1 MKEKILTLLLCIALT
16 ADGVYAQNIGRHTVD
31 SLLKLLPDLSA
42 STTGAGVA
50 LKIANFYIDKP
61 GSLKADLDSAIFF
74 INEAKKLHPGFN
86 SPWTD
91 GYILFVEGRLAD
103 EDGKSDERIPLITKA
118 IKCIQRTR
126 DTLLLGR
133 AYYELSRCYPD
144 YTNEAQLAIR
154 ISLIEKA
161 LILLRRSPNQIDLAG
176 NMQMLCDLFAQQ
188 GQFSK
193 SLDEGR
199 LTLNLLKL
207 LHQQS
212 QGMYIIMSTDE
223 LWLGNY
229 QQALTYGLLAI
240 TASEQVQEKS
250 GPQRLQIE
258 NVVASCYRYLDDVP
272 KSIEHYKLAMSIA
285 IENRDTSNTYT
296 MMESLCRAYLA
307 SSQPQQAIVL
317 LNKMI
322 NKYPK
327 SEIPQFKY
335 IDQGIYLQG
344 YLQLKSY
351 KKATEYYNYCRSW
364 LSNPPV
370 QDQGKGH
377 IYMVLASYEEALGKF
392 DAAYTDLRIY
402 AKYAEKYHNNFN
414 REIGYGEHAKLD
426 SLTHNYKS
434 AYFYTIRYRKLSDSL
449 LNLNK
454 NKQIQELEVVY
465 KIRQKDN
472 SIELLHQKAKVQEAE
487 LSKSRRIT
495 DETLAGIFI
504 LVGSGG
510 FFLRQY
516 RIRQKAFRIIGK
528 QNGLILQ
535 KSDEIDFKNKEL
547 QGLIQEK
554 EYLLMEVHHRV
565 KNNLHTVLSFL
576 SLQARYLTGDAL
588 EAIKISRQ
596 RIYAMSLIH
605 QKLYLADDVKTID
618 IKSYLDEFV
627 SYFKDCLSPDAQI
640 NFIMKV
646 EAVRLPVTRAIPI
659 GLIVNEAITNSA
671 KYAFPDNREGVIF
684 IKLVQQNEIIELVIT
699 DDGIGMS
706 ENVNLCEFDSLGI
719 KLIKGLTNDIG
730 GSIIFD
736 SSAGMSLHIKFSVES

>member
-1 MKEKILTLLLCIALT
+1 MKEKILTLLLFIALT
-16 ADGVYAQNIGRHTVD
+16 ADGVSAQNIHRQQVD
-31 SLLKLLPDLSA
+31 SLLKLLPNLSA
-42 STTGAGVA
+42 STKGAGVA

-74 INEAKKLHPGFN
+74 ISEAKKLHPRFN

-91 GYILFVEGRLAD
+91 GYIFFVEGRLAD
-103 EDGKSDERIPLITKA
+103 ENGKSDDRIPLITKA

-126 DTLLLGR
+126 DTVLLGR

-144 YTNEAQLAIR
+144 YDNDTQLATR

-161 LILLRRSPNQIDLAG
+161 LILLKRSPNQIDLAG
-176 NMQMLCDLFAQQ
+176 NMQMLCDLYAQQ
-188 GQFSK
+188 RQFSK

-199 LTLNLLKL
+199 LTLNLLKS
-207 LHQQS
+207 LHQQL

-229 QQALTYGLLAI
+229 QQALTYGLFAI
-240 TASEQVQEKS
+240 TASEQAHEKS

-272 KSIEHYKLAMSIA
+272 KAIEHYKLAMNIA

-296 MMESLCRAYLA
+296 MMESLCRSYLA
-307 SSQPQQAIVL
+307 SSQPQQAIVT

-322 NKYPK
+322 NKYAK
-327 SEIPQFKY
+327 NEIPRFKY
-335 IDQGIYLQG
+335 IDEGIYLQG
-344 YLQLKSY
+344 YLQLKNY
-351 KKATEYYNYCRSW
+351 KKATEYYNYSRSW
-364 LSNPPV
+364 LKNPPV
-370 QDQGKGH
+370 QDEGKGH
-377 IYMVLASYEEALGKF
+377 IYMVLASYEEALGKY
-392 DAAYTDLRIY
+392 DGAYADLRIY
-402 AKYAEKYHNNFN
+402 ATYAEKYHNNFN
-414 REIGYGEHAKLD
+414 RETGYGEHAKLD

-434 AYFYTIRYRKLSDSL
+434 AYFYTKRYQKLSDSL
-449 LNLNK
+449 LNLKK

-465 KIRQKDN
+465 KIQEKDN
-472 SIELLHQKAKVQEAE
+472 SIELLHQKSKLEDAE
-487 LSKSRRIT
+487 LSKSRRVT
-495 DETLAGIFI
+495 NETLAGIFI
-504 LVGSGG
+504 LIASGG

-516 RIRQKAFRIIGK
+516 RIRQKAFRIIRK

-618 IKSYLDEFV
+618 IKSYLDEFI
-627 SYFKDCLSPDAQI
+627 SYFKDCLSPEVQI
-640 NFIMKV
+640 KFIMKID
-646 EAVRLPVTRAIPI
+646 AIRLPVTKAIPI

-684 IKLVQQNEIIELVIT
+684 IELVQQNEIIELVIT

-706 ENVNLCEFDSLGI
+706 ENVNLSEFDSLGI

-730 GSIIFD
+730 GSISFD
-736 SSAGMSLHIKFSVES
+736 SSAGMSLNIKFSVES